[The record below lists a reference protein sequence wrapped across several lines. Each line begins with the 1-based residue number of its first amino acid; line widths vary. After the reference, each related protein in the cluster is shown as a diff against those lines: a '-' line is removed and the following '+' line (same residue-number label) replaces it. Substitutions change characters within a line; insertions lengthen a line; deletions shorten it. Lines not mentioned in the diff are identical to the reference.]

1 MSEYRTRQKY
11 IEEEI
16 DNVVSIRANITE
28 QDYLQLKSNAMLK
41 GLTLQQYFGQ
51 VLRKVATKKSK

>member
-16 DNVVSIRANITE
+16 ENVVPIRANITE

-51 VLRKVATKKSK
+51 VLRKVVTSN

>member
-1 MSEYRTRQKY
+1 MNEYRQRQKY
-11 IEEEI
+11 IEEEV

-51 VLRKVATKKSK
+51 VLRKVVTS

>member
-1 MSEYRTRQKY
+1 MNEYRTRQKY

>member
-1 MSEYRTRQKY
+1 MSEYRQRQKY
-11 IEEEI
+11 IEEDIE
-16 DNVVSIRANITE
+16 NVVSIRANITE

-51 VLRKVATKKSK
+51 VLRKVVTSN

>member
-1 MSEYRTRQKY
+1 MNEYRTRQKY

-16 DNVVSIRANITE
+16 ENVVPIRANITE

-51 VLRKVATKKSK
+51 VLRKVVTSN

>member
-1 MSEYRTRQKY
+1 MNEYRTRQKY

-16 DNVVSIRANITE
+16 ENIVPIRANITE

-51 VLRKVATKKSK
+51 VLRKVVTSN

>member
-1 MSEYRTRQKY
+1 MNEYRTRQKY
-11 IEEEI
+11 IEEEV

-28 QDYLQLKSNAMLK
+28 QDYLQLKSNAVLS

-51 VLRKVATKKSK
+51 VLRRVVTKSE

>member
-1 MSEYRTRQKY
+1 MNEYRQRQKY

-51 VLRKVATKKSK
+51 VLRKVVTS

>member
-1 MSEYRTRQKY
+1 MSEYRQRQKY
-11 IEEEI
+11 IEEEV

-51 VLRKVATKKSK
+51 VLRKVVTS